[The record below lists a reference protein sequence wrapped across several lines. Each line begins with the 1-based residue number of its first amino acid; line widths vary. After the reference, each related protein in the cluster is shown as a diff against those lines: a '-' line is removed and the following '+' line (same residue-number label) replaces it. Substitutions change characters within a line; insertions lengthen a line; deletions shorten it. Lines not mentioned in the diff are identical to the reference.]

1 MFLKVSEEP
10 DMSSTIN
17 ETSKH
22 LREQECLFLSHIFL
36 RCLMS
41 SMGTKLKYLRPWEI
55 CEGGKN
61 LRPQVQV
68 FRMYFIFLQLT

>member
-1 MFLKVSEEP
+1 MLRHAKSEKTLLWKCENCVSISEMFIKVSEEP

-41 SMGTKLKYLRPWEI
+41 SMGTKLKYLRP
-55 CEGGKN
+55 
-61 LRPQVQV
+61 
-68 FRMYFIFLQLT
+68 